1 MTLQAYPV
9 KLEGGVVKSV
19 DGTPLP
25 QQAYAVLVILPAPAE
40 TMSLEEWKKP
50 FETFF
55 GTVRAHPP
63 AEDLSKVNDAELN
76 ALVHAARKRQ

>member
-9 KLEGGVVKSV
+9 KIEGGVVKSV

-25 QQAYAVLVILPAPAE
+25 QQAYAVLVILPGPSE
-40 TMSLEEWKKP
+40 TMPLEEWQKP

-55 GTVRAHPP
+55 AIVRANPP
-63 AEDLSKVNDAELN
+63 QEDLSKVSDAELN
-76 ALVHAARKRQ
+76 ALVHSARKPQ